1 MRNAVTDVASVPD
14 SVQSK
19 PSPGLI
25 GRLVGVL
32 LSPRETFAA
41 VAAKPRWLGVMLVTL
56 VMSSAAYYVILSS
69 QAMQDAI
76 VDQQVTAMEARG
88 TTVSDEQVANIE
100 RFIGYLPVAYAVGI
114 FVIGPLFGAAL
125 AGIITGIFSTLM
137 GGNGT
142 FKQVFAIMNHAGVIP
157 ALSGLFVAGMLSA
170 GAQPVGV
177 RPPGANLGVFLP
189 MLEET
194 SFLAVMFRS
203 IDLFLLWWMVVL
215 AIGLGVLYKR
225 RTGPIATTFIGLYVV
240 IALLIAVFTSG
251 S

>member
-1 MRNAVTDVASVPD
+1 VTEVASVSD
-14 SVQSK
+14 NVQNK
-19 PSPGLI
+19 PTPGLLARI
-25 GRLVGVL
+25 VGVL

-41 VAAKPRWLGVMLVTL
+41 VAAKPRWLGVMLVTM

-69 QAMQDAI
+69 QDMQDAI
-76 VDQQVTAMEARG
+76 VDQQITAMESRG
-88 TTVSDEQVANIE
+88 STVSDDQVANIE
-100 RFIGYLPVAYAVGI
+100 RFIGYLPMIYAVGI
-114 FVIGPLFGAAL
+114 FVVGPLFGAAI
-125 AGIITGIFSTLM
+125 AGIVTGIFSTLM

-142 FKQVFAIMNHAGVIP
+142 FKQVFAVMSHAGVIP
-157 ALSGLFVAGMLSA
+157 AISALFIAGMLAA
-170 GAQPVGV
+170 GVKPIGV

-194 SFLAVMFRS
+194 SFLAVMLRS
-203 IDLFLLWWMVVL
+203 IDMFLLWWMVVL

>member
-1 MRNAVTDVASVPD
+1 MTDVASAPD
-14 SVQSK
+14 SVQNK
-19 PSPGLI
+19 PSPGLAS
-25 GRLVGVL
+25 RLTGVL

-41 VAAKPRWLGVMLVTL
+41 VVAKPRWLGVMVVT
-56 VMSSAAYYVILSS
+56 MIMTSAGYYLILSS
-69 QAMQDAI
+69 TDMQDAI
-76 VDQQVTAMEARG
+76 IDQQVRAIEGRG
-88 TTVSDEQVANIE
+88 NNVSDEQLANME
-100 RFIGYLPVAYAVGI
+100 RFIGYVPIGYAVGI
-114 FVIGPLFGAAL
+114 FVLGPLFGAAI
-125 AGIITGIFSTLM
+125 AGIVTGIFTTLM

-142 FKQVFAIMNHAGVIP
+142 FKQVFAVMNHAGFIP
-157 ALSGLFVAGMLSA
+157 AISALFIAGMLA
-170 GAQPVGV
+170 VGAKPVGV

-194 SFLAVMFRS
+194 SFLAVLLRS
-203 IDLFLLWWMVVL
+203 IDMFLLWWMVVL

>member
-1 MRNAVTDVASVPD
+1 VTDVASVPD
-14 SVQSK
+14 SVQNK
-19 PSPGLI
+19 PTPGLAA
-25 GRLVGVL
+25 RLIGVL

-56 VMSSAAYYVILSS
+56 VMTSAAYYLILSS
-69 QAMQDAI
+69 PDMQDAI
-76 VDQQVTAMEARG
+76 VDQQVRAIESRG
-88 TTVSDEQVANIE
+88 NTVSDEQLANME
-100 RFIGYLPVAYAVGI
+100 RFIGYLPVGYAVGI
-114 FVIGPLFGAAL
+114 FVLGPLFGAAV
-125 AGIITGIFSTLM
+125 AGIVTGIFSALM

-142 FKQVFAIMNHAGVIP
+142 FKQVFAVMNHAGVIP
-157 ALSGLFVAGMLSA
+157 AISGLFIAGMMAA
-170 GAQPVGV
+170 GVKPIGV

-194 SFLAVMFRS
+194 SFLAVMLRS
-203 IDLFLLWWMVVL
+203 IDMFLLWWLVTL
-215 AIGLGVLYKR
+215 AIGLGVLYRR

>member
-1 MRNAVTDVASVPD
+1 VTDLASVSD
-14 SVQSK
+14 NVQSK
-19 PSPGLI
+19 PGPGLLARI
-25 GRLVGVL
+25 VGVL

-41 VAAKPRWLGVMLVTL
+41 IASRPRWLGVMLVTM

-69 QAMQDAI
+69 QDMQNAI
-76 VDQQVTAMEARG
+76 VDQQISAMESRG
-88 TTVSDEQVANIE
+88 TTVSDEQVSNIE
-100 RFIGYLPVAYAVGI
+100 RFIGYLPAGYAVGI
-114 FVIGPLFGAAL
+114 FILGPLFGAAI
-125 AGIITGIFSTLM
+125 AGIVTGIFTSLM

-142 FKQVFAIMNHAGVIP
+142 FKQVFAVMSHAGFIP
-157 ALSGLFVAGMLSA
+157 AISVLFVAGMLAA
-170 GAQPVGV
+170 GAKPIGV

-194 SFLAVMFRS
+194 SFLAVMLRS
-203 IDLFLLWWMVVL
+203 IDMFLLWWMVVL

>member
-1 MRNAVTDVASVPD
+1 
-14 SVQSK
+14 
-19 PSPGLI
+19 
-25 GRLVGVL
+25 
-32 LSPRETFAA
+32 
-41 VAAKPRWLGVMLVTL
+41 MLVTM

-69 QAMQDAI
+69 QDMQNAI
-76 VDQQVTAMEARG
+76 VDQQISAMESRG
-88 TTVSDEQVANIE
+88 TTVSDEQVSNIE
-100 RFIGYLPVAYAVGI
+100 RFIGYLPAGYAVGI
-114 FVIGPLFGAAL
+114 FILGPLFGAAI
-125 AGIITGIFSTLM
+125 AGIVTGIFTSLM

-142 FKQVFAIMNHAGVIP
+142 FKQVFAVMSHAGFIP
-157 ALSGLFVAGMLSA
+157 AISVLFVAGMLAA
-170 GAQPVGV
+170 GAKPIGV

-194 SFLAVMFRS
+194 SFLAVMLRS
-203 IDLFLLWWMVVL
+203 IDMFLLWWMVVL

>member
-1 MRNAVTDVASVPD
+1 LA
-14 SVQSK
+14 
-19 PSPGLI
+19 
-25 GRLVGVL
+25 GVL

-41 VAAKPRWLGVMLVTL
+41 VVAKPRWLGVMLVTL
-56 VMSSAAYYVILSS
+56 AMSSVGYYVILSAP
-69 QAMQDAI
+69 AMQEAI
-76 VDQQVTAMEARG
+76 VEQQITAMESRG
-88 TTVSDEQVANIE
+88 NTVSDEQVANIE
-100 RFIGYLPVAYAVGI
+100 RFIGYIPVGYAVGVFI
-114 FVIGPLFGAAL
+114 VGPLLGAAL
-125 AGIITGIFSTLM
+125 AGIVTGIFSTLM

-142 FKQVFAIMNHAGVIP
+142 FKQVFAVMNHAGFIP
-157 ALSGLFVAGMLSA
+157 AISALFIGGMLAA
-170 GAQPVGV
+170 GAQPVGA

-194 SFLAVMFRS
+194 SFLAVMLRT